1 MDEDFDSIDK
11 DFDSIDIVS
20 IKDKKIKYIY
30 TFFEKKY
37 SDEISNKILTII
49 NNYNIEYTVNKNG
62 IFINLNVID
71 DEIIDLIYDCIMSS
85 NKCINNSTK
94 NLIKMNTSVKGIK
107 SEIEDFV
114 YDTDTIN
121 YTNVDISY
129 LELSR
134 RVLTI

>member
-1 MDEDFDSIDK
+1 MDDE
-11 DFDSIDIVS
+11 FDSIDIMS

-30 TFFEKKY
+30 SFFEKKY

-85 NKCINNSTK
+85 TKCINNSTK
-94 NLIKMNTSVKGIK
+94 NLIKMNTSVKDVK
-107 SEIEDFV
+107 SEIEDFI
-114 YDTDTIN
+114 YGTDTIN
-121 YTNVDISY
+121 YTDVDISY